1 MMRTLVLAL
10 VSLLLV
16 NPLAAQSVEPNHLY
30 YHMGFPVALEEQTEN
45 LVLND
50 NSRDLLIANLVAGA
64 MYAYL
69 IRQHDPQL
77 AFDNDY
83 IAGSL
88 FAQLLQENLQTTAY
102 KSTSPWINPD
112 PAIRSMLLAPGQGGP
127 FQINDYGK
135 RLESGVGL
143 INFTVLQKS
152 LGYRIEDQ
160 DSGQQTVKKGPDS
173 LDNKYFGPLAAA
185 YFQYNTLLRLYAINQ
200 DPWGPSADDFAACLR
215 NLQNPDKN
223 ILDMILNAGYNAGPW
238 AAITKTYIHLCANA
252 DNPAFN
258 NQINHINDYTLSDT
272 AYQQAIDTREAA
284 GSTFILYPRQ
294 IRFYL
299 DELYNNPTPLPTHT
313 ALSLPLNEV
322 RAVFAQSMHTLG
334 RVTNNH
340 YEAIAINAAET
351 AFDTAAQ
358 GLSLP
363 LTDTLDI
370 GNREQ
375 RQQLFQL
382 LNNAIVNL
390 ASQLTMDFSETTE
403 RDWVRANP
411 QA

>member
-1 MMRTLVLAL
+1 MRTLVLAFL
-10 VSLLLV
+10 SLLLV
-16 NPLAAQSVEPNHLY
+16 NSLTAQSVKPNHLY
-30 YHMGFPVALEEQTEN
+30 YHLSFPVALDEQTEN
-45 LVLND
+45 LSLDD
-50 NSRDLLIANLVAGA
+50 NTRDLLIANLVAGA

-69 IRQHDPQL
+69 IHQHDPQL
-77 AFDNDY
+77 AFDTDY
-83 IAGSL
+83 MAGSL
-88 FAQLLQENLQTTAY
+88 FGQLLQENLQTAAY
-102 KSTSPWINPD
+102 KNTSPWINPD
-112 PAIRSMLLAPGQGGP
+112 PTIRSMLLAPGQGGP
-127 FQINDYGK
+127 YQINDYGK

-152 LGYRIEDQ
+152 LGYRIADQ

-215 NLQNPDKN
+215 NLKNPDKN

-238 AAITKTYIHLCANA
+238 ATITKTYIHLCANA
-252 DNPAFN
+252 EKPEFSR
-258 NQINHINDYTLSDT
+258 QINHINDYTLSDT

-322 RAVFAQSMHTLG
+322 RFVFAQSMHTLG
-334 RVTNNH
+334 RVTEDH
-340 YEAIAINAAET
+340 YEAISIREAET
-351 AFDTAAQ
+351 AFDAAAQ
-358 GLSLP
+358 GLSLA
-363 LTDTLDI
+363 LNDTLNI
-370 GNREQ
+370 GNRKQ
-375 RQQLFQL
+375 RQQLFL
-382 LNNAIVNL
+382 LLKNAITNL

-403 RDWVRANP
+403 RDWVRAIP
-411 QA
+411 SA